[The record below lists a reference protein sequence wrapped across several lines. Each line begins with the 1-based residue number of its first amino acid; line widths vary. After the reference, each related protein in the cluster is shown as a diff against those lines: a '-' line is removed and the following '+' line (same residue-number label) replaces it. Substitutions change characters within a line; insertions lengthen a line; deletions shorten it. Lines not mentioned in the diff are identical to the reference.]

1 MTSATVEMSNNLAH
15 NQLFIPAAGNITNN
29 HNNSHNNNNNNNRF
43 GHDYEYCNALL
54 SGKKLK

>member
-1 MTSATVEMSNNLAH
+1 MTSATVEMSNNLAP
-15 NQLFIPAAGNITNN
+15 NKLFMAPAGNIDISNN
-29 HNNSHNNNNNNNRF
+29 INNKHNGKF